1 MNIKILSTSIYRL
14 NIHNYI
20 LNMHNYILNNI
31 IINILPKWTYGPYQ
45 CSILITPV
53 MAVENVTTT
62 MLSEVELVS
71 SFF

>member
-1 MNIKILSTSIYRL
+1 
-14 NIHNYI
+14 
-20 LNMHNYILNNI
+20 MHNYILNNI